1 MQYPGRLPAAANCSY
16 PRSGCRMLAVIG
28 RAAAGLALLAVTGCA
43 ATGGESGKMSL
54 APPSWLGGKSEHPTQ
69 ISGLKPGPDEASSL
83 AGGGEKGIAQ
93 RRGDGVGFVASAP
106 IGLSPNRLRSKNR

>member
-1 MQYPGRLPAAANCSY
+1 MQYPGRLPAAENCSY

-54 APPSWLGGKSEHPTQ
+54 APPSWLGGESEHPPP
-69 ISGLKPGPDEASSL
+69 ISRLQPGADEAAGLGGGGGKGNAPRGGGRVGFGGPGPD
-83 AGGGEKGIAQ
+83 
-93 RRGDGVGFVASAP
+93 
-106 IGLSPNRLRSKNR
+106 

>member
-43 ATGGESGKMSL
+43 TTGGESGKMSL
-54 APPSWLGGKSEHPTQ
+54 APPSWLGGKSGHTTQ
-69 ISGLKPGPDEASSL
+69 ISRLKPGPYEAASL
-83 AGGGEKGIAQ
+83 AGGGEK
-93 RRGDGVGFVASAP
+93 DN
-106 IGLSPNRLRSKNR
+106 SPQGGGRV

>member
-43 ATGGESGKMSL
+43 TTGGESGKMSL
-54 APPSWLGGKSEHPTQ
+54 APPSWLGGKREHTTQ
-69 ISGLKPGPDEASSL
+69 ISGPKPGPYEASSL
-83 AGGGEKGIAQ
+83 AGGEEKDSAQ
-93 RRGDGVGFVASAP
+93 RRGERVGFWGSGP
-106 IGLSPNRLRSKNR
+106 IQRYPDQRAT